1 MDVSKRKPQPYGA
14 GSVYRRVSDG
24 RWVGTIEAGYT
35 RTGAR
40 RRITVTAKTEA
51 AAKVKLKER
60 KRQIATE
67 GATMGDVRK
76 TVKSW
81 AEEWLSV
88 RATRDRPK
96 THTTDRGA
104 VGAWIVPTIG
114 HKRLDA
120 LTPGDMRA
128 VSNAL
133 RQAGKSTSTA
143 RRYHGVLIRL
153 LKAARDEGYA
163 VPARVLAVE
172 PPKEAAH
179 DRTAL
184 PLTETLAV
192 LEVASRLPHGSRWAL
207 AFLQGLRQGEA
218 LGLTWAEVGE
228 DSLAVSWQLQALPY
242 VDKRDRS
249 KGFLVP
255 DGYEVRHLSGAH
267 HLVRPK
273 SEAGQRVIPLVPWA
287 AEALAA
293 WREQAPASP
302 HGLVWPGSDGDP
314 RDIRDDT
321 NEWREIQTA
330 AGIAHPCGRPYHGH
344 EIRHSAATLL
354 MALQVPDS
362 VRIAIM
368 GHSSIAVTRGYEH
381 ADITEARRALTR
393 AAERLGLTALP

>member
-14 GSVYRRVSDG
+14 GSVYRRASDG

-35 RTGAR
+35 KTGAR
-40 RRITVTAKTEA
+40 RRITVTGKTEA
-51 AAKVKLKER
+51 AVKARLKER
-60 KRQIATE
+60 RRQIATE
-67 GATMGDVRK
+67 GAASEVSARK
-76 TVKSW
+76 TVKAW
-81 AEEWLSV
+81 AEEWLAI
-88 RATRDRPK
+88 RATKDRPK

-114 HKRLDA
+114 HRRLDV
-120 LTPGDMRA
+120 LTPGDVRA
-128 VSNAL
+128 VSTAL
-133 RQAGKSTSTA
+133 RQAGKSSSTA
-143 RRYHGVLIRL
+143 KRYHGVLMRL

-163 VPARVLAVE
+163 VPARVLAVD
-172 PPKEAAH
+172 PPREAAH

-207 AFLQGLRQGEA
+207 AFLQGLRRGEA

-228 DSLAVSWQLQALPY
+228 DSLTISWQLQSLPY
-242 VDKRDRS
+242 LDPRDRS
-249 KGFLVP
+249 RGFLVP
-255 DGYEVRHLSGAH
+255 DGYEARHLSGAH

-273 SEAGQRVIPLVPWA
+273 SEAGRRVIPLVPFA
-287 AEALAA
+287 AEALAT
-293 WREQAPASP
+293 WRTLTPESP
-302 HGLVWPGSDGDP
+302 HGLVWPDMDGGP

-321 NEWREIQTA
+321 AEWREIQA
-330 AGIAHPCGRPYHGH
+330 EAKISHPAGRPYHGH
-344 EIRHSAATLL
+344 EIRHSCATLL
-354 MALQVPDS
+354 MALRVPDS

-393 AAERLGLTALP
+393 AAERLGLG